1 MTKTEQIDEKG
12 KNLIKKIIDYFTSE
26 SVLAFTYAEA
36 IEENKAALITVT
48 IVQENLDSIPAKRI
62 ALFNATQK
70 DKEIVRAVVEYMQD
84 EQIECFQYSLN
95 IPHQSMPIEIKVS
108 IQDLVVVPH
117 DEHE

>member
-26 SVLAFTYAEA
+26 SILAFTYAEA

-62 ALFNATQK
+62 ALFGATQK
-70 DKEIVRAVVEYMQD
+70 DKEIVKDAVEYMQE

-95 IPHQSMPIEIKVS
+95 IPHQPMPIEIKVS
-108 IQDLVVVPH
+108 IQDLVPLPY
-117 DEHE
+117 E